1 MKTIIRFFTIN
12 QQTLGITVLILL
24 IGLSSCKKEDD
35 TNMNGTISYSGTFTK
50 SSAAVTTSASGTATA
65 TFDPGT
71 MVLSYHLTWTGL
83 GSNVVNMHF
92 HDNGPVMTEITGFSN
107 STSGTVSGT
116 VTLSA
121 SQSADLGAG
130 KIYAQIHTVNFPA
143 GEIKATLSKNSS
155 SNNSTGGGYG
165 Y

>member
-12 QQTLGITVLILL
+12 RQTLGITILILL

-35 TNMNGTISYSGTFTK
+35 ANMNGMISYSGTFTK
-50 SSAAVTTSASGTATA
+50 SSEAVITSASGTATA

-71 MVLSYHLTWTGL
+71 KVLSYKLTWSGL
-83 GSNVVNMHF
+83 GSNVVNMHL
-92 HDNGPVMTEITGFSN
+92 HDNGPVMTEITGFPS
-107 STSGTVSGT
+107 STSGTVSDT
-116 VTLSA
+116 VTLST
-121 SQSADLGAG
+121 SQAADLGTG

-143 GEIKATLSKNSS
+143 GEIKATLSKSS
-155 SNNSTGGGYG
+155 SSDPGGGYG

>member
-1 MKTIIRFFTIN
+1 MKTITRFFTIN
-12 QQTLGITVLILL
+12 QQTLGITVLFLM
-24 IGLSSCKKEDD
+24 IGLASCKKEDD
-35 TNMNGTISYSGTFTK
+35 ANIDGTTSYSGTFTK
-50 SSAAVTTSASGTATA
+50 SSNAVITSASGTATA

-71 MVLSYHLTWTGL
+71 MVLSYELTWSGL

-116 VTLSA
+116 VTLSS
-121 SQSADLGAG
+121 SQATDLGAG

-143 GEIKATLSKNSS
+143 GEIKATLSKNGS
-155 SNNSTGGGYG
+155 SNNSSGGGYG